1 MTEARHK
8 ISADDAVTL
17 LNEFVLQ
24 PLKVLADLLTNADP
38 AFAFADQRETIAAI
52 GKLLSLLCEKADA
65 ILQDYAPEG

>member
-1 MTEARHK
+1 MTEVRQQ
-8 ISADDAVTL
+8 ISTDDAMSL

-24 PLKVLADLLTNADP
+24 PLRVLADLLTNSDP
-38 AFAFADQRETIAAI
+38 AFVFADQRETVTAI